1 MNEPQFIRS
10 KVPHEVSMPEGS
22 QVAKSKSAD
31 VGSPT
36 IRQVLVETD
45 THAPEEITEDSLVI
59 SPTIETKVL
68 NDVTLNIKAPEAP
81 QNLPQPEKS
90 YAKELS
96 DLVGDEPEMNFP
108 ARLINLKIE
117 NDKVKVQLDRLE
129 SQMGSGVR

>member
-1 MNEPQFIRS
+1 MSEPQFIRS
-10 KVPHEVSMPEGS
+10 QVPHEVSMPQGS

-68 NDVTLNIKAPEAP
+68 NDVTLTTKAPEAP
-81 QNLPQPEKS
+81 QNLPKPEKS

-129 SQMGSGVR
+129 SQIGSGVR